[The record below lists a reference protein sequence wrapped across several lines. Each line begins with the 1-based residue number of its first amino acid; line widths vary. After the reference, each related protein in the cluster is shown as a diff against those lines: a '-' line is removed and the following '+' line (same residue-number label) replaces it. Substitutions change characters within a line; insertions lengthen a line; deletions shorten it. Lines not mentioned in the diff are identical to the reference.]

1 MVQKRAPVRTDQLS
15 EVHLWK
21 SGLNWK
27 FKLQRKPK
35 DEEDGSMPKGPKF
48 KSIEQDVLEKASF
61 YCLIKGPLK
70 SEIGD
75 TLMQS

>member
-1 MVQKRAPVRTDQLS
+1 
-15 EVHLWK
+15 
-21 SGLNWK
+21 
-27 FKLQRKPK
+27 
-35 DEEDGSMPKGPKF
+35 MPKGPKF

-61 YCLIKGPLK
+61 YYLIKGPLK

>member
-15 EVHLWK
+15 EV
-21 SGLNWK
+21 LNWK

-35 DEEDGSMPKGPKF
+35 DEEDGSMPKGPQF

-61 YCLIKGPLK
+61 Y
-70 SEIGD
+70 
-75 TLMQS
+75 

>member
-1 MVQKRAPVRTDQLS
+1 M
-15 EVHLWK
+15 
-21 SGLNWK
+21 
-27 FKLQRKPK
+27 QRKPK
-35 DEEDGSMPKGPKF
+35 DEEGGSMPKGPKF

-75 TLMQS
+75 TLMQSWIVLRNLNF